1 MVVLDRK
8 SLYSFFLIL
17 MVFGHFFED
26 SVRGETL
33 KIHLTALDKTVKVA
47 KGESYKAWTFEGFI
61 PGPVI
66 RVKEGDEIDFIFENK
81 GSIAHSIVLHG
92 VITPP
97 DQNFRSVGP
106 KESVSFTWK
115 AEFPGVFL
123 YHCGTSPTFQHLAN
137 GMYGALIVDPTE
149 PRENAREIVLVQ
161 SEFYSSPRNV
171 HGMLNGEARFVVFNG
186 YMNKYVETPIEAQP
200 GELIRWYVLNAGPN
214 FFSSFN
220 LVGGM
225 FLKVFENGNPKHIKE
240 NVPLWTLPPGGGAIF
255 ETRLKEEGVYSFKTH
270 ALADSYR
277 GGIGFI
283 RISKEAGPPGALMP

>member
-1 MVVLDRK
+1 MTIWGGRLLFSTFLFSMGVLC
-8 SLYSFFLIL
+8 FFVQPLGAEAL
-17 MVFGHFFED
+17 N
-26 SVRGETL
+26 
-33 KIHLTALDKTVKVA
+33 IHLTALDKTVKVS
-47 KGESYKAWTFEGFI
+47 KDKSYKAWTFEGFI

-66 RVKEGDEIDFIFENK
+66 RFKEGKEVDFTFENR

-115 AEFPGVFL
+115 ADFPGVFL
-123 YHCGTSPTFQHLAN
+123 YHCGTSPTFQHIAN
-137 GMYGALIVDPTE
+137 GMYGALIVDPVE
-149 PRENAREIVLVQ
+149 PREKAREIVLVQ
-161 SEFYSSPRNV
+161 SEIYSSHRNI
-171 HGMLNGEARFVVFNG
+171 HGMLDGEAQFVVFNG
-186 YMNKYVETPIEAQP
+186 YMNKYVETPLEARP

-214 FFSSFN
+214 FYSSFHI
-220 LVGGM
+220 VGGM
-225 FLKVFENGNPKHIKE
+225 FSKVFENGNPNQIVE

-255 ETRLKEEGVYSFKTH
+255 ETRFKEEGVYSFKTH

-277 GGIGFI
+277 GAMGFI